1 MQHEAKQGC
10 RSKTWGVCAKQ
21 GVQDEA
27 EGCKANDAP
36 PQCHLVHLQQE
47 AVDEVA
53 GVAGLQ
59 ALGVAAH
66 AAGDEAAHGVQQG
79 VDLVLGA
86 REVLQQRLVH
96 LVELLGGRGVAIWGG
111 G

>member
-1 MQHEAKQGC
+1 MGC
-10 RSKTWGVCAKQ
+10 V
-21 GVQDEA
+21 
-27 EGCKANDAP
+27 CKAGRAGRSRGAQSKRCPP